1 MSRSVLDL
9 QSQSV
14 RSSSEL
20 TIINQLYS
28 VDITGLTSNT
38 TYYFRVVASN
48 SFTSTPSTISSF
60 VTVALRKYL
69 KY

>member
-1 MSRSVLDL
+1 MLDL

-14 RSSSEL
+14 GSGSEL
-20 TIINQLYS
+20 TITNQLYS
-28 VDITGLTSNT
+28 VGVTGLISNT

-60 VTVALRKYL
+60 VTVVLRKYL
-69 KY
+69 NY

>member
-1 MSRSVLDL
+1 MLDL

-14 RSSSEL
+14 GSGSEL
-20 TIINQLYS
+20 TITNQLYS